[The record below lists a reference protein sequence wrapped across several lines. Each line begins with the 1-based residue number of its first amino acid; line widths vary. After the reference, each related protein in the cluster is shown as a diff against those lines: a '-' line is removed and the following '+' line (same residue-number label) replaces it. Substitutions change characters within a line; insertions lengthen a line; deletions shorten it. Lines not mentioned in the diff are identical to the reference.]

1 MTPQS
6 AIDVATS
13 WSSIDPNEKTA
24 SFVNELIRK
33 SSSSEDDLKT
43 LKSLFPT
50 DGSRI
55 GFGTAGLRAGMLPG
69 PLGMNDL
76 VIIQATQG
84 LAKYCMQVVSDS
96 MAERREPK
104 KLVAVIGYDHRSK
117 AEFGLS
123 SKSFALLAKLVFVQA
138 GFDCILLDGFV
149 PTPLVA
155 YSTSKLGAA
164 VGVMITAS
172 HNPKNDAGYKV
183 YWSDGCQIRAPLDQG
198 IADCINQNLEPWVDY
213 KELLQSQKDKFKS
226 KGGDNGCF
234 GLSNSED
241 TKSMAH
247 SYYEAIQMSG
257 LITGQGQIPFN
268 NKSDGNIGKPPK
280 IAYSAMHGVGH
291 PWAVRL
297 FESFGLDPFLTV
309 PEQKDADPDF
319 PSVLFPNPEEKGAL
333 DLSMNFAS
341 SNDCD
346 IILANDPDADRLAV
360 AEKCRES
367 GEWTTFTGDQI
378 GTMLGHWIWENLGK
392 NSDKPVA
399 MCASTVSS
407 KMLRAIAE
415 AEGFLFNETLTG
427 FKYIGSRA
435 VTLSK
440 KGYRPLFLYEEAI
453 GFCCGDVVFDKD
465 GLTAAGTMAEL
476 ALRTYRNGDT
486 LSKHMQNLY
495 DKYGEFCSNNGYY
508 FCHDSKVTQKIMEK
522 IRNGGDYMKSVGPYS
537 VKSIRDLGFPGF
549 DSTTED
555 NKPTLP
561 VSKSSP
567 MMTIHFTNGC
577 VAQFRAS
584 GTEPKFKY
592 YIEMQGKPG
601 VKRDVVERDLKKCSN
616 TILEALLQP
625 KENGLIEP

>member
-1 MTPQS
+1 
-6 AIDVATS
+6 
-13 WSSIDPNEKTA
+13 
-24 SFVNELIRK
+24 
-33 SSSSEDDLKT
+33 
-43 LKSLFPT
+43 
-50 DGSRI
+50 
-55 GFGTAGLRAGMLPG
+55 
-69 PLGMNDL
+69 
-76 VIIQATQG
+76 
-84 LAKYCMQVVSDS
+84 
-96 MAERREPK
+96 
-104 KLVAVIGYDHRSK
+104 
-117 AEFGLS
+117 
-123 SKSFALLAKLVFVQA
+123 
-138 GFDCILLDGFV
+138 
-149 PTPLVA
+149 
-155 YSTSKLGAA
+155 
-164 VGVMITAS
+164 
-172 HNPKNDAGYKV
+172 
-183 YWSDGCQIRAPLDQG
+183 
-198 IADCINQNLEPWVDY
+198 
-213 KELLQSQKDKFKS
+213 
-226 KGGDNGCF
+226 
-234 GLSNSED
+234 
-241 TKSMAH
+241 
-247 SYYEAIQMSG
+247 
-257 LITGQGQIPFN
+257 
-268 NKSDGNIGKPPK
+268 
-280 IAYSAMHGVGH
+280 
-291 PWAVRL
+291 
-297 FESFGLDPFLTV
+297 
-309 PEQKDADPDF
+309 
-319 PSVLFPNPEEKGAL
+319 
-333 DLSMNFAS
+333 
-341 SNDCD
+341 
-346 IILANDPDADRLAV
+346 
-360 AEKCRES
+360 
-367 GEWTTFTGDQI
+367 
-378 GTMLGHWIWENLGK
+378 
-392 NSDKPVA
+392 

-508 FCHDSKVTQKIMEK
+508 FCHDSKVTQKIMEN